1 MFEQK
6 IVMDRVAIKTHE
18 AFGLTELRVVE
29 ILKKLI
35 AVTEIYPRWST
46 IAEVFLNCEDR
57 FTEMERLFGLF
68 LLGET
73 KGQATIL
80 KQKNIQLKFERST
93 MPLQIKLLS
102 LLSKQVTVEDKMLN
116 QLFESGGKK
125 IN

>member
-1 MFEQK
+1 MN
-6 IVMDRVAIKTHE
+6 RVAIKTHE

-35 AVTEIYPRWST
+35 AVAQIYPRWST

-80 KQKNIQLKFERST
+80 KQRNIEIKVDAAT
-93 MPLQIKLLS
+93 MPLQMRLLS
-102 LLSKQVTVEDKMLN
+102 LLSKQVLVEDKELN
-116 QLFESGGKK
+116 K
-125 IN
+125 IFQSDGRKIH